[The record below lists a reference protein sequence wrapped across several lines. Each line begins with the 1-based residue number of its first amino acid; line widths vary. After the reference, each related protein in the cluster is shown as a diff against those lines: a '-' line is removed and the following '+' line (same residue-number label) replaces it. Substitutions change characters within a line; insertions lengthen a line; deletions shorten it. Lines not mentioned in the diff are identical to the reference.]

1 MEEDMRR
8 MGWAGVA
15 IAAAAVGLVG
25 VGVQGF
31 GSDGD
36 DGGRADAR
44 VNARECSEATLK
56 GAYGILMQG
65 TRPSGPGGPIETLSG
80 VVHRVYDG
88 EGQFTQVDNVKG
100 SITGIVPDRE
110 GSGTYEVNA
119 DCTGVTHFEPG
130 PGISI
135 EERLVIVDGGQ
146 KVFSVVSSPPPLMVT
161 TVQERIAK
169 R

>member
-1 MEEDMRR
+1 MKR

-15 IAAAAVGLVG
+15 IAAAAGLVG
-25 VGVQGF
+25 VGVQVF
-31 GSDGD
+31 GSDGE
-36 DGGRADAR
+36 DGRQGDAR
-44 VNARECSEATLK
+44 VKARECSEATLH

-65 TRPSGPGGPIETLSG
+65 TRPSAPDGPVETLSG

-110 GSGTYEVNA
+110 GLGTYEVNA

-135 EERLVIVDGGQ
+135 EERVVIVDGGQ
-146 KVFSVVSSPPPLMVT
+146 KVFSMVLSPPPLMVT
-161 TVQERIAK
+161 TVQERIAT

>member
-1 MEEDMRR
+1 MEDDMRR
-8 MGWAGVA
+8 MGWAGVVV
-15 IAAAAVGLVG
+15 AAAGLVG

-31 GSDGD
+31 GGDGP
-36 DGGRADAR
+36 DGERGK
-44 VNARECSEATLK
+44 ARECNAATLK

-65 TRPSGPGGPIETLSG
+65 TRPSAPGGPLETLSG

-110 GSGTYEVNA
+110 GSGTYEVRA
-119 DCTGVTHFEPG
+119 DCTAVTHFEPG

-135 EERLVIVDGGQ
+135 EERLVIVEGGR
-146 KVFSVVSSPPPLMVT
+146 KVFSMVSNPPPVMVT
-161 TVQERIAK
+161 TVQERIST